1 MQVARPRPVAPPV
14 TTATRPCTVSASRRG
29 SGRSSTTAAPAGAT
43 SRAANVQAVGVKGS
57 NLCSNLNI
65 GKPRRNLARMR
76 RLASVLLWGGI
87 SALGAAGFGALAL
100 SRGEM
105 VNAAWLL
112 VAAVCTY
119 AVAYRFYSR
128 FLAARVFGLDERR
141 ATPAERFNN
150 GRDFVP
156 TNKWVLYGH
165 HFAAI
170 AGAGP
175 LVGPVLA
182 AQFGFLPGTIWL
194 VIGVVLGGAV
204 QDFTI
209 LFCSLRRD
217 GKSLGQMAKEE
228 VNPAAG
234 AMAMLAVLFIMI
246 ILLAVLALIVV
257 NALKASPWGLFTIAC
272 TIPIALVMGWWM
284 KVWRPGRVGEASVAG
299 AALLLLAP
307 VGGGWVSA
315 HPTLGP
321 AFTHTGVALTGMM
334 VAYGF
339 VASVLPVWML
349 LCPRDYLSTFL
360 KITTILALAVAI
372 FIILPPLKMPALT
385 PFATLGEG
393 PVFAGKLFPFAFIT
407 IACGAISGFHAL
419 VASGTTPKMI
429 ERESDARMIGYGGM
443 LMEAFVGVMAMIAAC
458 TLDPGVYFAMNTT
471 PAALAQASDVMQHAG
486 FVVSPETMQA
496 LAARMGEQTL
506 VARTGG
512 APSLAVGMA
521 QIFAGVTS
529 GIGGKALTAL
539 WYHFAIMFEAL
550 FILTTIDTGT
560 RVGRFMLQEIL
571 GHAWPRFRETSWY
584 PSVLASSAL
593 VVAAWGYFLYQGV
606 IDPLGGIN
614 SLWPLFGISN
624 QLLAAVALSV
634 GTTILI
640 KMGKAR
646 FAWVTLAPLAWLVTV
661 TMTAGWQKVF
671 SSDARLGF
679 LAHAAS
685 LAGSA
690 SPTAG
695 RLIFN
700 VRLDAGIALLFMAV
714 VA

>member
-1 MQVARPRPVAPPV
+1 
-14 TTATRPCTVSASRRG
+14 
-29 SGRSSTTAAPAGAT
+29 
-43 SRAANVQAVGVKGS
+43 
-57 NLCSNLNI
+57 
-65 GKPRRNLARMR
+65 MR

-87 SALGAAGFGALAL
+87 SALGAAGFGVLAL
-100 SRGEM
+100 SRGET

-209 LFCSLRRD
+209 LFSSLRRD

-257 NALKASPWGLFTIAC
+257 NALRASPWGLFTIAC
-272 TIPIALVMGWWM
+272 TVPIALLMGWWM

-299 AALLLLAP
+299 AALLLLAL

-321 AFTHTGVALTGMM
+321 AFTHTGVALTAMM
-334 VAYGF
+334 IAYGF

-360 KITTILALAVAI
+360 KIATVLALGVAI
-372 FIILPPLKMPALT
+372 LVILPPLRMPALT

-419 VASGTTPKMI
+419 VASGTTPKMLA
-429 ERESDARMIGYGGM
+429 RESDARMIGYGGM
-443 LMEAFVGVMAMIAAC
+443 LMESFVGVMAMIAAC
-458 TLDPGVYFAMNTT
+458 TLDPGVYFAMNTA
-471 PAALAQASDVMQHAG
+471 PAALVQSAATLQHAG
-486 FVVSPETMQA
+486 FVVTPEQMQA
-496 LAARMGEQTL
+496 LASQMGEATL
-506 VARTGG
+506 IARTGG

-521 QIFAGVTS
+521 HIFAGLTS

-624 QLLAAVALSV
+624 QLLAAVALCV
-634 GTTILI
+634 GTTILV
-640 KMGKAR
+640 KMHRAK
-646 FAWVTLAPLAWLVTV
+646 FMWVTLAPLAWLVTV

-671 SSDARLGF
+671 SSDPRLGF

-690 SPTAG
+690 DPHAG

-700 VRLDAGIALLFMAV
+700 DRLNTFVALLFMIV
-714 VA
+714 VGVLIVTSVREWWLVLSGRKRAETHETPDR

>member
-1 MQVARPRPVAPPV
+1 MKRLTSGLLWGAI
-14 TTATRPCTVSASRRG
+14 ATLG
-29 SGRSSTTAAPAGAT
+29 AA
-43 SRAANVQAVGVKGS
+43 AVGV
-57 NLCSNLNI
+57 
-65 GKPRRNLARMR
+65 
-76 RLASVLLWGGI
+76 
-87 SALGAAGFGALAL
+87 LAL
-100 SRGEM
+100 SRGESI
-105 VNAAWLL
+105 NAAWLL
-112 VAAVCTY
+112 IAALCSY
-119 AVAYRFYSR
+119 AIGYRFYSK
-128 FLAARVFGLDERR
+128 FLATRVFELDDRR
-141 ATPAERFNN
+141 ATPAERRNN

-156 TNKWVLYGH
+156 TNRWVLYGH

-182 AQFGFLPGTIWL
+182 AQFGFLPGTLWL
-194 VIGVVLGGAV
+194 VIGVVLAGAV

-209 LFCSLRRD
+209 LVCSVRRD
-217 GKSLGQMAKEE
+217 GRSLGQMAKDE
-228 VNPAAG
+228 VNRVAG
-234 AMAMLAVLFIMI
+234 VAGMFAVLCIMI

-257 NALKASPWGLFTIAC
+257 NALRDSPWGLFTIAC
-272 TIPIALVMGWWM
+272 TIPIALLMGWWM
-284 KVWRPGRVGEASVAG
+284 KVWRPGRVGEASAAG
-299 AALLLLAP
+299 AVLLLAAL
-307 VGGGWVSA
+307 VGGGWVA
-315 HPTLGP
+315 GQP
-321 AFTHTGVALTGMM
+321 ALAAWFRHSSTAITWMM
-334 VAYGF
+334 VGYGF

-360 KITTILALAVAI
+360 KVTTVLALALAV
-372 FIILPPLKMPALT
+372 FLILPDLRMPALT

-429 ERESDARMIGYGGM
+429 ARESDARMIGYGAM
-443 LMEAFVGVMAMIAAC
+443 LMESFVGVMAMIAAC

-471 PAALAQASDVMQHAG
+471 PTALAGASQVLNAAG
-486 FVVSPETMQA
+486 FVVTPEHMQA
-496 LAARMGEQTL
+496 LAAAMGEATL

-521 QIFAGVTS
+521 QIFSGVTAPL
-529 GIGGKALTAL
+529 GGTAFTAL

-571 GHAWPRFRETSWY
+571 GHAWPRFGETSWY
-584 PSVLASSAL
+584 PSVLLASGL
-593 VVAAWGYFLYQGV
+593 VVAGWGYFLYQGV
-606 IDPLGGIN
+606 VDPLGGIN

-624 QLLAAVALSV
+624 QLLAAVALCV

-640 KMGKAR
+640 KMGR
-646 FAWVTLAPLAWLVTV
+646 QRYAWVTIAPLAWLVTI

-671 SSDARLGF
+671 AADPKLGF

-685 LAGSA
+685 LAGSDA
-690 SPTAG
+690 PTAA
-695 RLIFN
+695 RMIFN
-700 VRLDAGIALLFMAV
+700 DRLNTFVALLFMAV
-714 VA
+714 AGLVVVASLREWWLVLSKRKPPIVHEAPYVESAYATGD